1 MSLVY
6 QYDANGYFVGQ
17 CDDYGGSLPH
27 NCTAVKPVLQEGFIP
42 HWTGKKW
49 EQVENHKGKEGYV
62 NGERMTV
69 KTYGPLPDGWSG
81 TPPAPTT
88 EELFDMLR
96 SFRDGRISAV
106 LWMRER
112 HSDELA
118 LGKETTLTPEQY
130 TELLTYIQALR
141 DIPAQPGVPWDG
153 GGELTP
159 WPAKPEI

>member
-6 QYDANGYFVGQ
+6 QYNSNGYFVGQ
-17 CDDYGGSLPH
+17 SDDYGDSMPH
-27 NCTAVKPVLQEGFIP
+27 NCTALQPVLQEGFIP
-42 HWTGKKW
+42 RWTGSAW
-49 EQVENHKGKEGYV
+49 EQVQNHKGLEGYL
-62 NGERMTV
+62 NGEPHEV
-69 KTYGPLPDGWSG
+69 KEYGPLPDGWSD
-81 TPPAPTT
+81 TPPPPTI

-96 SFRDGRISAV
+96 SVRDARISAV

-112 HSDELA
+112 HADELE

-130 TELLTYIQALR
+130 TALLTYTQALR
-141 DIPAQPGVPWDG
+141 DIPAQPGAPWDG